1 MPFSREF
8 RSPSQGKS
16 MQAVVEAKSII
27 FAVQRSPTE
36 KMGAYIRRAGA
47 FFGLTSSQAKKIVY
61 GEVKDL
67 RASRLDAMRA
77 KLDELNESA
86 SKRREILNEIE
97 ERRAAIRAG
106 DRSGGTAEGGA
117 GNDACGQR
125 GDGASTRRLGA
136 DTEADAAARR
146 AG

>member
-8 RSPSQGKS
+8 RSPSRGNAVH
-16 MQAVVEAKSII
+16 AVVEAKEII
-27 FAVQRSPTE
+27 FAVPRSPTE

-47 FFGLTSSQAKKIVY
+47 LFGLTSSQAKKIVY

-67 RASRLDAMRA
+67 RASWLDAMRA

-86 SKRREILNEIE
+86 AKRLGILNEIE

-106 DRSGGTAEGGA
+106 DRSGGVAEGGA
-117 GNDACGQR
+117 GNDARGQR
-125 GDGASTRRLGA
+125 GDGARAGRMGA
-136 DTEADAAARR
+136 HPEADAAARR